1 MLVSPSPKWH
11 VSAYF
16 LFHRFCL
23 ILGEEVLLPF
33 HVAIRLSPHAYLLGV
48 SLKWMISLFLILHA
62 LLRVED
68 VRLSLCTEGSSLWRA
83 FKWTKYDIAG
93 LGAIAN
99 ANDDRL
105 PRLPLTVMDI
115 LVGRSL
121 LQEHF
126 A

>member
-1 MLVSPSPKWH
+1 MYVRT
-11 VSAYF
+11 YF
-16 LFHRFCL
+16 LSHRFCL
-23 ILGEEVLLPF
+23 ILGEEVLLPYR
-33 HVAIRLSPHAYLLGV
+33 VTTRLSPHAYLLGV
-48 SLKWMISLFLILHA
+48 SLKCVISLFLVLHG

-99 ANDDRL
+99 ANDDPPARL
-105 PRLPLTVMDI
+105 PVMDI

-121 LQEHF
+121 LREHF
-126 A
+126 T